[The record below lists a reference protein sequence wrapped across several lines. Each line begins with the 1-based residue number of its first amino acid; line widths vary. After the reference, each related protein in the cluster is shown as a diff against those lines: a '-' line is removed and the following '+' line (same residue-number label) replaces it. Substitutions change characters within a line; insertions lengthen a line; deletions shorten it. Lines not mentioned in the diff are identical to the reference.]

1 MSEKKEK
8 KEKKGKKVTSEI
20 LLFGKWST
28 DGIEAEDPGLK
39 RYISLKPVIAPH
51 SAGRHEHHRFRKS
64 QVSIVERFINKLMR
78 GGRNTGKKMRI
89 TKAVMVAFEIIHLRT
104 SANPVEILVRAVVNS
119 ALQEETTRI
128 SYGGI
133 VYHQAVD
140 VAPQR
145 RVDLSLQYLAQGI
158 QKASFSTVKSFEEVI
173 AEELIAAANNDTRSF
188 AIKRRQEKERIALSA
203 R

>member
-1 MSEKKEK
+1 MSDKKDKKDKKE
-8 KEKKGKKVTSEI
+8 TSEI

-28 DGIEAEDPGLK
+28 DGIEVEDPGLK
-39 RYISLKPVIAPH
+39 RYISLEPIIAPH

-89 TKAVMVAFEIIHLRT
+89 TKAVIVAFEIINLRT
-104 SANPVEILVRAVVNS
+104 SVNPVEILVRAVVNS

-145 RVDLSLQYLAQGI
+145 RVDLSLQFLAQGI
-158 QKASFSTVKSFEEVI
+158 QKASFSTVKSFEECI

>member
-1 MSEKKEK
+1 LSDKKEK
-8 KEKKGKKVTSEI
+8 KEKKGKKETSEI

-28 DGIEAEDPGLK
+28 DGIEVEDPGLK
-39 RYISLKPVIAPH
+39 RYISLEPVIAPH

-64 QVSIVERFINKLMR
+64 TVSIVERFINKLMR

-89 TKAVMVAFEIIHLRT
+89 TKAVIVAFEIINLRT
-104 SANPVEILVRAVVNS
+104 SVNPVEILVRAVVNS

-145 RVDLSLQYLAQGI
+145 RVDLSLQFLAQGI
-158 QKASFSTVKSFEEVI
+158 QKASFSTVKSFEECI

>member
-1 MSEKKEK
+1 MAAKKKKSE
-8 KEKKGKKVTSEI
+8 TQEI
-20 LLFGKWST
+20 LLFGKWAM
-28 DGIEAEDPGLK
+28 DGIEVQDSGLR

-51 SAGRHEHHRFRKS
+51 SGGRHEHHRFRKS

-78 GGRNTGKKMRI
+78 GGRNTGKKMKI
-89 TKAVMVAFEIIHLRT
+89 TKGIMVAFEIIHLRT
-104 SANPVEILVRAVVNS
+104 RTNPVEILVRAVENS

-145 RVDLSLQYLAQGI
+145 RIDLSLQFLAQGI
-158 QKASFSTVKSFEEVI
+158 KKASFSTVKSFEECV

-188 AIKRRQEKERIALSA
+188 AIKRRQEKERIAMSA

>member
-1 MSEKKEK
+1 LSDKKK
-8 KEKKGKKVTSEI
+8 KDETPEI

-28 DGIEAEDPGLK
+28 DGVEVQDPGLK
-39 RYISLKPVIAPH
+39 RYISITPVIAPH
-51 SAGRHEHHRFRKS
+51 SGGRHEHHRFRKS

-104 SANPVEILVRAVVNS
+104 RKNPVEILVRAVEYS
-119 ALQEETTRI
+119 ALAEETTRI

-145 RVDLSLQYLAQGI
+145 RVDLALQFLAQGI
-158 QKASFSTVKSFEEVI
+158 QKASFSTVKSFEECI